1 MVTTKKTSFPSLHSD
16 QGHGLTKVWSKRN
29 KSQNYK
35 RKKEGLNASKSL
47 GERRWEEGGLLEEG
61 FNSQSVDISP
71 KIIFTPKYVRFVINC
86 CESHLRTFCRQIHQ
100 SAKIGGRGVEPILA
114 MPGFWELLL
123 QPPLPYCSSCD
134 SFTLALCAFDIHKL
148 RICSADVA
156 AAAAGLHKIMQLQ
169 DSK

>member
-71 KIIFTPKYVRFVINC
+71 KILFVSSSIVA
-86 CESHLRTFCRQIHQ
+86 SRIYALFVVKSTRVPRL
-100 SAKIGGRGVEPILA
+100 GGGGVEPILA
-114 MPGFWELLL
+114 MPGF
-123 QPPLPYCSSCD
+123 
-134 SFTLALCAFDIHKL
+134 
-148 RICSADVA
+148 
-156 AAAAGLHKIMQLQ
+156 
-169 DSK
+169 

>member
-100 SAKIGGRGVEPILA
+100 SAKIWGRGGRANLGNARILRA
-114 MPGFWELLL
+114 FVTATPPLL
-123 QPPLPYCSSCD
+123 QQLWQLHTGTMCIWHSQAQNLLSWCCSSCD
-134 SFTLALCAFDIHKL
+134 RFTQNHAIT
-148 RICSADVA
+148 R
-156 AAAAGLHKIMQLQ
+156 
-169 DSK
+169 

>member
-100 SAKIGGRGVEPILA
+100 SAKIGGRGGQANLGNARIFTAFKTPA
-114 MPGFWELLL
+114 
-123 QPPLPYCSSCD
+123 LP
-134 SFTLALCAFDIHKL
+134 
-148 RICSADVA
+148 
-156 AAAAGLHKIMQLQ
+156 
-169 DSK
+169 

>member
-100 SAKIGGRGVEPILA
+100 SAKIGGRGGRAILSDITGGAPDLQCKFENHCRPGLSRPGRPIV
-114 MPGFWELLL
+114 
-123 QPPLPYCSSCD
+123 Q
-134 SFTLALCAFDIHKL
+134 FT
-148 RICSADVA
+148 AD
-156 AAAAGLHKIMQLQ
+156 L
-169 DSK
+169 DP

>member
-100 SAKIGGRGVEPILA
+100 SAKIGGRGGWV
-114 MPGFWELLL
+114 LL
-123 QPPLPYCSSCD
+123 QPPLPYRSSCD

>member
-71 KIIFTPKYVRFVINC
+71 KIIFTSKYVRFVINC
-86 CESHLRTFCRQIHQ
+86 CVFTHFLSSNPPECQDWGAGGGSSQSWQCQDFHGFYNIHPSLIRIHSDAHSLFFQ
-100 SAKIGGRGVEPILA
+100 SMLSFLNEPSIPN
-114 MPGFWELLL
+114 M
-123 QPPLPYCSSCD
+123 
-134 SFTLALCAFDIHKL
+134 
-148 RICSADVA
+148 SA
-156 AAAAGLHKIMQLQ
+156 
-169 DSK
+169 